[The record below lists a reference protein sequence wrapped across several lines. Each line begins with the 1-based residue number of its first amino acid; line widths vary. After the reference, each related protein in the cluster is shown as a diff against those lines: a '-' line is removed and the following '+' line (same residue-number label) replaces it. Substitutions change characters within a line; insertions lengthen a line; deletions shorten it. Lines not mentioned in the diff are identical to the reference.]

1 MRSEVGNSIGPE
13 LEAAHLMT
21 VSCLQTPE
29 TLCIEL
35 DRPVSQ
41 STIESP
47 LRQRLDSLPFTVLPV
62 DEAPSAVA

>member
-1 MRSEVGNSIGPE
+1 MRNEVGNSIGPE
-13 LEAAHLMT
+13 LEAAPLMT

-47 LRQRLDSLPFTVLPV
+47 LRQRLDSLPFTAFPV